1 MSDAGELKRA
11 GLKAT
16 LPRLRILDLFQESS
30 TRHLSAE
37 DIYRL
42 LLERNIEVGLATVY
56 RVLTQLQHAGLIK
69 QAKFDAGRTVYELEN
84 GEHHDHLVCTDCGR
98 VHEFTDETME
108 QLQHR
113 AAKRL
118 GYELGEH
125 TLILYGRCTTADCPQ
140 RVTDARL
147 SQPRGAST

>member
-108 QLQHR
+108 LNRPGFRGGCLVKVKQPHR
-113 AAKRL
+113 RM
-118 GYELGEH
+118 
-125 TLILYGRCTTADCPQ
+125 C
-140 RVTDARL
+140 RVGCSSL
-147 SQPRGAST
+147 PQPRPAGYSRWMSAGAYG